1 MSNRE
6 ILIKAIK
13 LKKMV
18 DFSYEY
24 KPIRRAAPH
33 AIYIS
38 SKGNENLDAFQY
50 GGFSKNGDLPIWR
63 NFKLLKI
70 MDLKMLDEK
79 FETADG
85 YRSNSSKYN
94 NYIYKI

>member
-6 ILIKAIK
+6 ILIEAIK
-13 LKKMV
+13 SKKMV

-24 KPIRRAAPH
+24 KPISRAAPH

-50 GGFSKNGDLPIWR
+50 GGFSKSGNLPAWR
-63 NFKLLKI
+63 NFSLLKI
-70 MDLKMLDEK
+70 MNLKMLNKK
-79 FETADG
+79 FKIADG

-94 NYIYKI
+94 KYIYKI